1 MFGVVIRAA
10 GTGAL
15 MAVFAAILGRALD
28 EIIPIFNAP
37 DSMLTQTFQ
46 AVDEFALTIGLL
58 SALIMLVA
66 HAVVESEVPR

>member
-10 GTGAL
+10 GTGVL
-15 MAVFAAILGRALD
+15 MTVFAAILGRILD
-28 EIIPIFNAP
+28 EVIPLFNAP
-37 DSMLTQTFQ
+37 NSMLAQTFT

-58 SALIMLVA
+58 SALLMLVA